1 MPEQTGP
8 ATPAGE
14 SPADVERIR
23 TILFGPQMRD
33 YEQRFL
39 TLQRDLERLQA
50 ELAHLSDQLAAQEAD
65 QTKKLQTL
73 RSELQRADNDLRD
86 ELRQTAQKLTDDK
99 VDRTT
104 LGDLFIELGSHL
116 KGGGSLPRLL
126 KGIE

>member
-1 MPEQTGP
+1 MPEPTGP
-8 ATPAGE
+8 TTPAGE
-14 SPADVERIR
+14 APADVERIR

-39 TLQRDLERLQA
+39 TLQRDLERLQG

-65 QTKKLQTL
+65 QNKKLQTL
-73 RSELQRADNDLRD
+73 RSELQRADNEIRD

-99 VDRTT
+99 VDRMT
-104 LGDLFIELGSHL
+104 LGDLFIELGAHL